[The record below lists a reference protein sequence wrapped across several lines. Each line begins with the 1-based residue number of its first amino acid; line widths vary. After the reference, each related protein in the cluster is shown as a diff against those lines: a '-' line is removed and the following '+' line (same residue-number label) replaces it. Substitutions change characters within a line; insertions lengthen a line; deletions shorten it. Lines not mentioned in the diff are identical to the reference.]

1 MTGDHVFRVLLRM
14 EAVAGRDRDFV
25 STWLEVGALV
35 AGQPGNLGQWLM
47 QGHEESGVFY
57 VMSDWVDEA
66 HFRDFEHG
74 DVNTGNRRRLE
85 AVRTYVSM
93 TTMRVIRFIPSS
105 AQQPAEPAPRSLPP
119 AAHQKGI
126 P

>member
-1 MTGDHVFRVLLRM
+1 MTGDQAFRVLLRM
-14 EAVAGRDRDFV
+14 QAVAGRESDFE

-35 AGQPGNLGQWLM
+35 ACQPGNLGQWLM
-47 QGHEESGVFY
+47 RSQDDPSAFY

-74 DVNTGNRRRLE
+74 EVNAGNRRMLQ
-85 AVRTYVSM
+85 AVRTSVSM
-93 TTMRVIRFIPSS
+93 TTMRVVRFIPHS
-105 AQQPAEPAPRSLPP
+105 EPAPRPQ
-119 AAHQKGI
+119 AAAVPQGGH